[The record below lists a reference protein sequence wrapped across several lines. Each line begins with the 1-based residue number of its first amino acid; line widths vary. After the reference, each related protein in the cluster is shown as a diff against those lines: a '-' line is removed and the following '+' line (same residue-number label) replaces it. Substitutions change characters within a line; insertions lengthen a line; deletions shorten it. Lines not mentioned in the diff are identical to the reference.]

1 MRNLWKYVR
10 ICIAFILVVGLLGAC
25 IVKPS
30 VILEDTSCKPPCWK
44 NIHPGIST
52 PDVVMEILQ
61 EMETIPSELAIKNS
75 GSIQGTQCVSWSF
88 KSGTRESGGWIYF
101 LDNTVSLIKFDV
113 GGSISLGELVSHLGK
128 PDELLVV
135 SGWADSKWLSIILL
149 YPTLG
154 VSIKHFD
161 SFYRSDKSIVE
172 ISEDIPVSDLYYF
185 DPKRYD
191 RLLYSTYLIG
201 YYADEITIK
210 ESIQPWRGFGEVQ
223 LFELPDE

>member
-1 MRNLWKYVR
+1 MRNLWKNVR
-10 ICIAFILVVGLLGAC
+10 ICIALLLVVGLLGAC

-44 NIHPGIST
+44 NIQPGKST

-75 GSIQGTQCVSWSF
+75 SSIQGTQCVSWSF

-113 GGSISLGELVSHLGK
+113 GGSITLGELVSHLGE
-128 PDELLVV
+128 PEELFVV

-154 VSIKHFD
+154 VSVKHFD
-161 SFYRSDKSIVE
+161 SYIRSEKDFVE
-172 ISEDIPVSDLYYF
+172 VSEDIPVSNLYYF

-191 RLLYSTYLIG
+191 RLLYSTYLLG
-201 YYADEITIK
+201 YYADESTIK